1 MNAQKILFPTDFSPP
16 SETALAL
23 ASSLARERGA
33 MLYIIHIE
41 DNPAPYGPGLYG
53 PGPYGQVPSPVAV
66 DGHRLARTLPT
77 ATEVTFQHDLLL
89 GDPAQEIVRFAREK
103 QIDLIVMGSH
113 GRTGLKRALAGSVA
127 EAVMRQTTVPVLTV
141 NSSAQQLAES
151 ISRPRSDTAI

>member
-16 SETALAL
+16 SEAALAL

-41 DNPAPYGPGLYG
+41 DNPAPYGPGL
-53 PGPYGQVPSPVAV
+53 YGQVPSPVAV

-89 GDPAQEIVRFAREK
+89 GDPAREIVRFAREK

>member
-41 DNPAPYGPGLYG
+41 DNPAPYGPGLH
-53 PGPYGQVPSPVAV
+53 GQVPSPVAV

-89 GDPAQEIVRFAREK
+89 GDPAREIVRFAREK